1 MENNFADLTK
11 NQFNLYKK
19 SWINSSR
26 NGLTVDENN
35 LPIPW
40 YTFDAIDFLKK
51 NLTKNH
57 FIFEFGCG
65 ASTLFFSSK
74 VKKVISLESNRR
86 WFEIITSILK
96 NSGDFLLEKNYFSNA
111 NCEIFL
117 NEDALNQDEYQYF
130 AQNYSQKN
138 NIKFDF
144 LIVDSLKRFECVK
157 NSFEAIKTDGYLIL
171 DDSERPNY
179 RKIFDFL
186 HKNNFSYQDFVGIA
200 PAQLRIKKTTF
211 FRR

>member
-26 NGLTVDENN
+26 NGFTVDDNN

-40 YTFDAIDFLKK
+40 YTFDAIEFLKQ

-57 FIFEFGCG
+57 IIFEFGCG
-65 ASTLFFSSK
+65 ASTLFFTSK

-96 NSGDFLLEKNYFSNA
+96 NSGDFLLEKNYFSVKNHKFFD
-111 NCEIFL
+111 NLDVRNRLKSNIHRFL
-117 NEDALNQDEYQYF
+117 SL
-130 AQNYSQKN
+130 QKN
-138 NIKFDF
+138 F
-144 LIVDSLKRFECVK
+144 
-157 NSFEAIKTDGYLIL
+157 
-171 DDSERPNY
+171 
-179 RKIFDFL
+179 
-186 HKNNFSYQDFVGIA
+186 
-200 PAQLRIKKTTF
+200 
-211 FRR
+211 